1 MRDHR
6 KLEVFALADALALRV
21 YEVTQRFPDDE
32 RYGLTAQLRKA
43 AVSVAANI
51 VEGAARPS
59 QADFL
64 RLLSIAY
71 ASACELDYEIS
82 LARRLGYVPPPAGPE
97 MTDRT
102 SQMCRALRGLIVAL
116 RSNERV
122 RASM

>member
-64 RLLSIAY
+64 RLLSIA
-71 ASACELDYEIS
+71 
-82 LARRLGYVPPPAGPE
+82 
-97 MTDRT
+97 
-102 SQMCRALRGLIVAL
+102 
-116 RSNERV
+116 
-122 RASM
+122 

>member
-102 SQMCRALRGLIVAL
+102 SRMCRALRGLIVAL
-116 RSNERV
+116 RSNDRV
-122 RASM
+122 RAPM